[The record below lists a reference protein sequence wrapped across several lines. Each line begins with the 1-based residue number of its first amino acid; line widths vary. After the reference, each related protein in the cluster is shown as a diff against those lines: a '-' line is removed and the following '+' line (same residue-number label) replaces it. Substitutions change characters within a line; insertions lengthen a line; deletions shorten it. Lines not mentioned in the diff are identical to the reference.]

1 MDNLPIVGTVIGDPA
16 GVGPEV
22 CVKALATGEPQLVS
36 RPLLLGDIGVLRRAA
51 DVCGAPVEFF
61 LIDDV
66 AALDRQT
73 GIPVMGKQAAGM
85 DLPFGKIS
93 AAGAALS
100 FEWLLEARDLAERK
114 AIAAFIMA
122 PFDSSALKL
131 AGLSM
136 ESAEFEP
143 VGTYQ
148 LRISGRLKVVPL
160 TEHVRLKAA
169 IDGVTQER
177 ILHLADELTARLK
190 EWGVPQPHIGV
201 AAINPHAM
209 FDEDRSIVG
218 AAVDAGNSRGL
229 KLSGPIS
236 PDSIF
241 RMALDGRFDA
251 VITMYHDQGQIAV
264 KTVGFE
270 GACTVFLRLPY
281 IRIGIPH
288 GSALDIAGTGSANH
302 ATMLSGML
310 TAAALARHDMS
321 SLLRTVA
328 DQAGPS

>member
-22 CVKALATGEPQLVS
+22 CVKALATGQPQLVS
-36 RPLLLGDIGVLRRAA
+36 RPLLVGDIGVLRRAA
-51 DVCGAPVEFF
+51 DVCKAPVKFF
-61 LIDDV
+61 LIEDV
-66 AALDRQT
+66 AALDRET
-73 GIPVMGKQAAGM
+73 GIPVMGRQAPGL

-93 AAGAALS
+93 AAGATLS
-100 FEWLLEARDLAERK
+100 LDWLREARDLAERK
-114 AIAAFIMA
+114 AISAFIMA

-136 ESAEFEP
+136 ESADFEP
-143 VGTYQ
+143 ASTYQ

-160 TEHVRLKAA
+160 TEHVPLKAA
-169 IDGVTQER
+169 IDGVTQDR
-177 ILHLADELTARLK
+177 ILQLADELTAQLK

-218 AAVDAGNSRGL
+218 AAVGAGNSRGL

-321 SLLRTVA
+321 SLLQSGA
-328 DQAGPS
+328 DQAVPS